1 MIKKDDEIRLL
12 PRDQLICEEILEDF
26 IMQKSSVLIAVI
38 EQLSYVE
45 QKMLTGLIER
55 LKAMKKK

>member
-1 MIKKDDEIRLL
+1 
-12 PRDQLICEEILEDF
+12 
-26 IMQKSSVLIAVI
+26 MQKSSVLIAVI

-45 QKMLTGLIER
+45 QKMLTELIER

>member
-12 PRDQLICEEILEDF
+12 SRDQLICEEILEDF

>member
-1 MIKKDDEIRLL
+1 
-12 PRDQLICEEILEDF
+12 
-26 IMQKSSVLIAVI
+26 MQKSSVLIAVI

-55 LKAMKKK
+55 LKAMKKKITTKNF

>member
-1 MIKKDDEIRLL
+1 M
-12 PRDQLICEEILEDF
+12 EDF

-45 QKMLTGLIER
+45 QIMLTGLIER